1 MTAATS
7 GRIGSPACGR
17 LPGAGENRTEL
28 ACFGEPPD
36 HALGRSR
43 GGFTT
48 KLHLVTDGTGLPLAI
63 ALSAG
68 QAHESRYAAQVL
80 DAVYVPRHAPGRPRR
95 RPAALAGDEGY
106 SYPAIRAWLRR
117 FGVRAVIPERRDQI
131 ARRAH
136 WPGRKPLF
144 DRAAYRRRHVI
155 ESGVGWL
162 KEARGVATRFEK
174 LAIHYFGLLKLGM
187 IRMLLRRLIAAPLS
201 EPSTVVTNS

>member
-1 MTAATS
+1 MPPARSTGGCGASTAATS
-7 GRIGSPACGR
+7 ARTRPPRAR
-17 LPGAGENRTEL
+17 GENRPP
-28 ACFGEPPD
+28 GEPPD

-48 KLHLVTDGTGLPLAI
+48 KLHLVTDGTGLPLAV

-68 QAHESRYAAQVL
+68 QAHESRYATPLL
-80 DAVYVPRHAPGRPRR
+80 DAVDVPRHVPGRPRR
-95 RPAALAGDEGY
+95 RPAAVAGDKGY

-117 FGVRAVIPERRDQI
+117 FGVRAVIPERRDQV

-136 WPGRKPLF
+136 RPGRKPAF

-155 ESGVGWL
+155 ENCVGWL

-174 LAIHYFGLLKLGM
+174 LAIHYLGLLKLGM
-187 IRMLLRRLIAAPLS
+187 IRLLLRRVLAPLS
-201 EPSTVVTNS
+201 DGA